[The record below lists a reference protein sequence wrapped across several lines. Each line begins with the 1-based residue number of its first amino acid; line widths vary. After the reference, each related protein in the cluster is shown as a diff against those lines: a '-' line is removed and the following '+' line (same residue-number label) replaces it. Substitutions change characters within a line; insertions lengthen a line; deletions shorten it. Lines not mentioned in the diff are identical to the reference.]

1 MDKTHISNATYEV
14 LMRAGID
21 AGLVGASRALAMKDA
36 GRSLQSAHPRVTPGE
51 DTGDLNSGK
60 GRGNQPRQFTGGDVK
75 QMKQAP
81 MLRIISNSSHVAQA
95 MPTADMGMRIRPSSL
110 APAGMRSP
118 MLVVI
123 EGGKR

>member
-1 MDKTHISNATYEV
+1 MDFGQSDILKQLIRDGIGAGRAATQNA
-14 LMRAGID
+14 RG
-21 AGLVGASRALAMKDA
+21 MKDA

-51 DTGDLNSGK
+51 DTGDLNSGERDA
-60 GRGNQPRQFTGGDVK
+60 GRNRRQFTGGDVK
-75 QMKQAP
+75 QMKRAAK
-81 MLRIISNSSHVAQA
+81 LRLIVNPNHMAQA